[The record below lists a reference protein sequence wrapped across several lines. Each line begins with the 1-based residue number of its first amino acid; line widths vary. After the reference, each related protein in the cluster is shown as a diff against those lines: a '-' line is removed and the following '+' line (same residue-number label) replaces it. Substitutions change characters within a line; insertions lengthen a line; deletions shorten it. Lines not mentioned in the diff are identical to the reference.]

1 MLSSRQLRNPAL
13 FDKVVDANTAA
24 SLIQDGMTVGISGF
38 TPAGYPKAVPL
49 ALAEQV
55 RNGRR
60 CRITLT
66 SGASVG
72 SEVEEVLSAV
82 GAIARRYPYFAAS
95 HKSMRDGINCG
106 TISYFDMHLG
116 TTAQHLSYGFLGK
129 IDVAIVEAVAITEEG
144 NLILTTGVGNTP
156 TIVKLADKVIIEL
169 NTKQSPELEGIHDI
183 YMMDDP
189 PNRKPVPLC
198 HVSDRIGTP
207 YVVCGIDRIDCIVET
222 EYPDKEIPLPPPDEK
237 SRMIADNLIWLL
249 KREIRE
255 QRMPR
260 SLLPIQSGIGSI
272 ANAVLSCMIDCEFD
286 HLNMFSE
293 ILQNSV
299 FDLIDAG
306 KIDMASGCAFTPSQ
320 SILNRFNADPEKYKK
335 HLILRPL
342 EISNCPEVIRRLG
355 CISVNAAMEIDVYG
369 HENSTHV
376 LGTHIMSGIGG
387 SGDFARNAYLA
398 IFATKSTAK
407 DDKISRIVPM
417 CSHVD
422 STEHDAQ
429 IYITE
434 WGVADMRGLSPTER
448 SRVIINNCA
457 HPKYRDKLLDYC
469 ERAEREVGGHEPHI
483 LEEALSWH
491 VNYKKK
497 GSMLD

>member
-1 MLSSRQLRNPAL
+1 MLNSEQLRNPVL
-13 FDKVVDANTAA
+13 FDKIVDAKTAA
-24 SLIQDGMTVGISGF
+24 LLIQDGMTVGVSGF

-55 RNGRR
+55 KCGRR

-72 SEVEEVLSAV
+72 SEVEEILAAAGV
-82 GAIARRYPYFAAS
+82 IARRYPYFAAS
-95 HKSMRDGINCG
+95 HKSMRNGINDGC
-106 TISYFDMHLG
+106 ISYFDMHLG
-116 TTAQHLSYGFLGK
+116 TTAQHLSYGYLGK
-129 IDVAIVEAVAITEEG
+129 IDIVIVEAVAITEDG

-156 TIVKLADKVIIEL
+156 TMVKLADKVIVEL
-169 NTKQSPELEGIHDI
+169 NTKQSPKLEGIHDI
-183 YMMDDP
+183 YMLDNP
-189 PNRKPVPLC
+189 PNRKPVPISC
-198 HVSDRIGTP
+198 VSDRIGTT
-207 YVVCGIDRIDCIVET
+207 YVECGIDRIHCIVET
-222 EYPDKEIPLPPPDEK
+222 EYPDKEIPLPAPDEK

-255 QRMPR
+255 QRIPR

-272 ANAVLSCMIDCEFD
+272 ANAVLSCMVGCEFN
-286 HLNMFSE
+286 HLTMYSE
-293 ILQNSV
+293 ILQDSV
-299 FDLIDAG
+299 FDLIDAD

-320 SILNRFNADPEKYKK
+320 SILKRFNADPEKYKK
-335 HLILRPL
+335 HIILRPL
-342 EISNCPEVIRRLG
+342 EITNCPEVIRRLG
-355 CISVNAAMEIDVYG
+355 CISVNAALEVDVYG

-398 IFATKSTAK
+398 IFATESTAK

-417 CSHVD
+417 CPHID

-434 WGVADMRGLSPTER
+434 WGVADLRGLSPTER

-491 VNYKKK
+491 VNFKKN
-497 GSMLD
+497 GTMLD